1 VAAAPPEA
9 GAADATPDPAGVA
22 ASPGAALTI
31 TGTGAMSDCPHDG
44 QTIQAG
50 SSTILL
56 HFWHRF
62 GANGSS

>member
-1 VAAAPPEA
+1 LA
-9 GAADATPDPAGVA
+9 
-22 ASPGAALTI
+22 I
-31 TGTGAMSDCPHDG
+31 TGIGAISDWPQEG
-44 QTIQAG
+44 QTVQAG